1 MLAISGG
8 FIERPV
14 KLVIY
19 GPEGIGKSTLAS
31 KAPGPLFIDTEGGT
45 AHLNVRRLSKPRS
58 WDELLANVKEI
69 AAEKDICS
77 TLVLDTADWA
87 EQMCSEGLC
96 RRFNKKGIEE
106 FGFGKG
112 YVYLAEE
119 FGRLLEAFDMCI
131 ESGKN
136 VIVTAH
142 AKMRKFEQPDE
153 MGAYDRWEMKLSKQV
168 APLLKEWCDDL
179 LFLNYK
185 TFVVTAANDSKKVQG
200 GKRVI
205 YASHHP
211 CWDGKNR
218 HGLPDEMELSFE
230 AISPLFGMR
239 DPSAKPQDDKGAK
252 KPGLE
257 VLAEAMGGKS
267 PDPSTAPQGGSA
279 QDDKEA
285 RAELARRMSDEHI
298 ADEELRK
305 IVSLKG
311 HFKFEV
317 PVAKYPEKFIEQ
329 WILPNWRKIVDL
341 IEEDPHHLPF

>member
-8 FIERPV
+8 IIERPV

-31 KAPGPLFIDTEGGT
+31 KAPGSLFIDTEGGT

-87 EQMCSEGLC
+87 EQMCAEGLC
-96 RRFNKKGIEE
+96 KRFNKKGIEE

-119 FGRLLEAFDMCI
+119 FGRLLDAFDMCI

-168 APLLKEWCDDL
+168 GPLLKEWSDDL

-211 CWDGKNR
+211 CWDAKNR
-218 HGLPDEMELSFE
+218 HGLPDEMDLDFSCI
-230 AISPLFGMR
+230 APLFGL
-239 DPSAKPQDDKGAK
+239 KPEPEKPA

-257 VLAEAMGGKS
+257 VLAEAMNGTN
-267 PDPSTAPQGGSA
+267 PPPS
-279 QDDKEA
+279 EA
-285 RAELARRMSDEHI
+285 RAELAKRMLDEHI

-311 HFKFEV
+311 HFKFET
-317 PVAKYPEKFIEQ
+317 PVSKYPEKFIEQ

-341 IEEDPHHLPF
+341 IEEDPKHLPF